1 MSSLTTRERRRPWGS
16 SSRAGRCTRWDSIP
30 AEVPTEFGGA
40 GRPEDYQTKSSL
52 WGMLIVGW
60 LFSAALAVIGRVPA
74 LWKKNGGFVR
84 VSRLRIGGVAI
95 GPNWLN
101 MDLMSLLV
109 ALLFSYLSIC
119 SALCRP
125 LGAWFMPVFFAVLM
139 YAYPESG
146 LKAAAAERTRRFTRD
161 LPGALDVMRLVAQ
174 SGGDLLSAIRAVID
188 VMPGGPVRDE
198 LSRVVAE
205 VTIGTSLSVALNN
218 VAARIGT
225 NEANAVFST
234 LAQSL
239 EMGTS
244 VAENLQSAAQ
254 LIRHAARVKAQTQ
267 AQKAVVNMSFPLLL
281 LILPGIFIVLF
292 APLVIQ
298 FINR

>member
-1 MSSLTTRERRRPWGS
+1 MKIDIVIALACTAVSAMALVFLFVRGVLGTAGDVKQSGSSLRAILAPIALFIEHRRGRDQELNRTLERLEKLVVQSGGRFMDGAT
-16 SSRAGRCTRWDSIP
+16 AG
-30 AEVPTEFGGA
+30 EVF
-40 GRPEDYQTKSSL
+40 
-52 WGMLIVGW
+52 
-60 LFSAALAVIGRVPA
+60 AARFVLPLATFAVI
-74 LWKKNGGFVR
+74 
-84 VSRLRIGGVAI
+84 
-95 GPNWLN
+95 
-101 MDLMSLLV
+101 M
-109 ALLFSYLSIC
+109 
-119 SALCRP
+119 P
-125 LGAWFMPVFFAVLM
+125 LGAMLRLPGGLAFMGAVFFAVLM

-146 LKAAAAERTRRFTRD
+146 LKAAAEERTRRFTRD

-205 VTIGTSLSVALNN
+205 VTIGTSLAAALNN

-244 VAENLQSAAQ
+244 VAENLQGAAQ

>member
-1 MSSLTTRERRRPWGS
+1 MKIDLILAFVCSAVSAMSLAFLFVRGMLGTTDGLKRSGSSLRAILAPIALVVEHRRGRDVEL
-16 SSRAGRCTRWDSIP
+16 SRTLDRLEKLVVQSGGRFMEGATA
-30 AEVPTEFGGA
+30 AEVF
-40 GRPEDYQTKSSL
+40 
-52 WGMLIVGW
+52 
-60 LFSAALAVIGRVPA
+60 AAR
-74 LWKKNGGFVR
+74 FVF
-84 VSRLRIGGVAI
+84 
-95 GPNWLN
+95 P
-101 MDLMSLLV
+101 LV
-109 ALLFSYLSIC
+109 AFAVVL
-119 SALCRP
+119 P
-125 LGAWFMPVFFAVLM
+125 LGAMLRLSGGLALMGAVFFAVLL

-146 LKAAAAERTRRFTRD
+146 LKSAALERTRKFTRD

-174 SGGDLLSAIRAVID
+174 SGGDLLSAIRSVID

-205 VTIGTSLSVALNN
+205 TTIGTSLAAALNN
-218 VAARIGT
+218 VAARVGT

-244 VAENLQSAAQ
+244 VAENLQGAAQ

>member
-1 MSSLTTRERRRPWGS
+1 MKIDLILAFACTAISAMSLAFLFVKGMLGTTDGLKRSGSSLRAILAPIALFVEHRR
-16 SSRAGRCTRWDSIP
+16 SRDVELSRTLDRLEKLVVQSGGRFMEGAT
-30 AEVPTEFGGA
+30 AVEVF
-40 GRPEDYQTKSSL
+40 
-52 WGMLIVGW
+52 
-60 LFSAALAVIGRVPA
+60 AAR
-74 LWKKNGGFVR
+74 FVF
-84 VSRLRIGGVAI
+84 
-95 GPNWLN
+95 P
-101 MDLMSLLV
+101 LV
-109 ALLFSYLSIC
+109 AFVVVL
-119 SALCRP
+119 P
-125 LGAWFMPVFFAVLM
+125 LGAMLRLSGGLTLMGAVFFAVLL

-146 LKAAAAERTRRFTRD
+146 LKSAALERTRKFTRD

-174 SGGDLLSAIRAVID
+174 SGGDLLSAIRSVID

-205 VTIGTSLSVALNN
+205 TTIGTSLAAALNN
-218 VAARIGT
+218 VAARVGT

-244 VAENLQSAAQ
+244 VAANLQGAAQ

>member
-1 MSSLTTRERRRPWGS
+1 MKIDIIIALVCTAVSAMALAYLFVRTVLDTAKGGPGTSGS
-16 SSRAGRCTRWDSIP
+16 SIRAILAPIALFVEHRRSRDAELNRTLERLEKLVVQSGGSFLEGATA
-30 AEVPTEFGGA
+30 AEV
-40 GRPEDYQTKSSL
+40 
-52 WGMLIVGW
+52 
-60 LFSAALAVIGRVPA
+60 FSAR
-74 LWKKNGGFVR
+74 FVF
-84 VSRLRIGGVAI
+84 
-95 GPNWLN
+95 P
-101 MDLMSLLV
+101 
-109 ALLFSYLSIC
+109 LFAFVLI
-119 SALCRP
+119 LP
-125 LGAWFMPVFFAVLM
+125 LGAMLRLSGSIAFMGAVFFAVLL

-146 LKAAAAERTRRFTRD
+146 LKSAAEERTRRFTRD

-174 SGGDLLSAIRAVID
+174 AGGDLLSAIRAVID
-188 VMPGGPVRDE
+188 VMQPGPVREE
-198 LSRVVAE
+198 LARVVAE
-205 VTIGTSLSVALNN
+205 VTIGTSLAAALNN
-218 VAARIGT
+218 VAARVGT

-244 VAENLQSAAQ
+244 VAENLQGAAQ

-298 FINR
+298 FVNR

>member
-1 MSSLTTRERRRPWGS
+1 MKIDIVIALVCTAVSAMALVFLFVRGVLGTAGGVKQSGS
-16 SSRAGRCTRWDSIP
+16 SFRTILAPIALFIEHRRGRDQELNRTLERLEKLVVQSGGRFMEGATAG
-30 AEVPTEFGGA
+30 EVF
-40 GRPEDYQTKSSL
+40 
-52 WGMLIVGW
+52 
-60 LFSAALAVIGRVPA
+60 AARFVLPRIAFAVV
-74 LWKKNGGFVR
+74 L
-84 VSRLRIGGVAI
+84 
-95 GPNWLN
+95 
-101 MDLMSLLV
+101 
-109 ALLFSYLSIC
+109 
-119 SALCRP
+119 P
-125 LGAWFMPVFFAVLM
+125 LGAMLRLSGGLAFMGAVFFAVLM

>member
-1 MSSLTTRERRRPWGS
+1 MKTDIVIALVCTAVSAMALAFLFVRGMLGTAHGLKRSGSSLRAVLAPLALFMESRRGRDAELNRTLERLERLVVQSG
-16 SSRAGRCTRWDSIP
+16 GRFLDGATA
-30 AEVPTEFGGA
+30 AEVF
-40 GRPEDYQTKSSL
+40 
-52 WGMLIVGW
+52 
-60 LFSAALAVIGRVPA
+60 AARFVFPLLAFAVIVP
-74 LWKKNGGFVR
+74 LCMLLRLSGGTAFI
-84 VSRLRIGGVAI
+84 LA
-95 GPNWLN
+95 
-101 MDLMSLLV
+101 
-109 ALLFSYLSIC
+109 A
-119 SALCRP
+119 
-125 LGAWFMPVFFAVLM
+125 FFAVLL

-146 LKAAAAERTRRFTRD
+146 LKSAADERTRRVTRD

-188 VMPGGPVRDE
+188 VMQAGPVRDE

-205 VTIGTSLSVALNN
+205 TTIGTSLAAALNN
-218 VAARIGT
+218 VATRVGT

-244 VAENLQSAAQ
+244 VAENLQGAAQ

-267 AQKAVVNMSFPLLL
+267 AQKAVVKMSFPLLL

>member
-1 MSSLTTRERRRPWGS
+1 MKIDIVIALVCAAVSAMALAFIFVRGVLGTAGGVKQSGSSLRTVLAPIALFIEHRRSRDQELNRTLERLEKLVVQSGGRFMEGAT
-16 SSRAGRCTRWDSIP
+16 AG
-30 AEVPTEFGGA
+30 EVFAARFVLPLATFA
-40 GRPEDYQTKSSL
+40 GI
-52 WGMLIVGW
+52 ML
-60 LFSAALAVIGRVPA
+60 FC
-74 LWKKNGGFVR
+74 
-84 VSRLRIGGVAI
+84 
-95 GPNWLN
+95 
-101 MDLMSLLV
+101 
-109 ALLFSYLSIC
+109 ALLRLSGGL
-119 SALCRP
+119 A
-125 LGAWFMPVFFAVLM
+125 FMAAVFFAVLM

-146 LKAAAAERTRRFTRD
+146 LKAAAEERTRRFTRD

-174 SGGDLLSAIRAVID
+174 SGGDLLSAIRTVID

-198 LSRVVAE
+198 FSRVVAE
-205 VTIGTSLSVALNN
+205 VTIGTSLATALNN

-244 VAENLQSAAQ
+244 VAENLQGAAQ

>member
-1 MSSLTTRERRRPWGS
+1 MKIDIVIALVCTAVSAMALAFLFVRGVLGTAGGVKQSGSSLRAILAPIALFIEHRRGKDQELNSTLERLERLVVQSGGRFMDGAT
-16 SSRAGRCTRWDSIP
+16 AG
-30 AEVPTEFGGA
+30 EVF
-40 GRPEDYQTKSSL
+40 
-52 WGMLIVGW
+52 
-60 LFSAALAVIGRVPA
+60 AARFVLPLATFAVI
-74 LWKKNGGFVR
+74 L
-84 VSRLRIGGVAI
+84 
-95 GPNWLN
+95 
-101 MDLMSLLV
+101 
-109 ALLFSYLSIC
+109 
-119 SALCRP
+119 P
-125 LGAWFMPVFFAVLM
+125 LGAMLRLSGGLAFMGAVFFAVLM

-205 VTIGTSLSVALNN
+205 VTIGTSLATALNN

-244 VAENLQSAAQ
+244 VAENLQGAAQ

-267 AQKAVVNMSFPLLL
+267 TQKAVVNMSFPLLL

>member
-1 MSSLTTRERRRPWGS
+1 MKIDIVIALVCAAVSAMALAFIFVRGVLGTAGGVKQSGSSLRTVLAPIALFIEHRRSRDQELNRTLERLEKLVVQSGGRFMEGAT
-16 SSRAGRCTRWDSIP
+16 AG
-30 AEVPTEFGGA
+30 EVFAARFVLPLVTFAAIMLFG
-40 GRPEDYQTKSSL
+40 
-52 WGMLIVGW
+52 
-60 LFSAALAVIGRVPA
+60 
-74 LWKKNGGFVR
+74 
-84 VSRLRIGGVAI
+84 
-95 GPNWLN
+95 
-101 MDLMSLLV
+101 
-109 ALLFSYLSIC
+109 ALLRLPGGL
-119 SALCRP
+119 A
-125 LGAWFMPVFFAVLM
+125 FMAAVFFAVLM

-146 LKAAAAERTRRFTRD
+146 LKAAAEERTRRFTRD

-174 SGGDLLSAIRAVID
+174 SGGDLLSAIRTVID

-198 LSRVVAE
+198 FSRVVAE
-205 VTIGTSLSVALNN
+205 VTIGTSLATALNN

-244 VAENLQSAAQ
+244 VAENLQGAAQ

>member
-1 MSSLTTRERRRPWGS
+1 MNIDMVIALVCTAVSAMALAFLFVKGMLGTADGLKRSGSSLRAILVPLALFVEQRRGKDQELGRTLERLDKLVVQSG
-16 SSRAGRCTRWDSIP
+16 GRFMEGATA
-30 AEVPTEFGGA
+30 AEVFAARFVFPVFA
-40 GRPEDYQTKSSL
+40 FA
-52 WGMLIVGW
+52 LI
-60 LFSAALAVIGRVPA
+60 L
-74 LWKKNGGFVR
+74 
-84 VSRLRIGGVAI
+84 
-95 GPNWLN
+95 
-101 MDLMSLLV
+101 
-109 ALLFSYLSIC
+109 
-119 SALCRP
+119 P
-125 LGAWFMPVFFAVLM
+125 LGAMLRLSGGVSLMAAVFFAVLL

-146 LKAAAAERTRRFTRD
+146 LKSAAEERARRFTRD

-188 VMPGGPVRDE
+188 VMPPGPVREE

-205 VTIGTSLSVALNN
+205 VTIGTSLAAALNN
-218 VAARIGT
+218 VASRVGT

-244 VAENLQSAAQ
+244 VAENLQGAAQ
-254 LIRHAARVKAQTQ
+254 LIRHAARVKAQTR

>member
-1 MSSLTTRERRRPWGS
+1 MNIDIILALSCAAVSTAVLAFIFVKG
-16 SSRAGRCTRWDSIP
+16 
-30 AEVPTEFGGA
+30 V
-40 GRPEDYQTKSSL
+40 L
-52 WGMLIVGW
+52 
-60 LFSAALAVIGRVPA
+60 SAASDVGQTGTSVRSVLAPFA
-74 LWKKNGGFVR
+74 
-84 VSRLRIGGVAI
+84 
-95 GPNWLN
+95 
-101 MDLMSLLV
+101 LLV
-109 ALLFSYLSIC
+109 ARRRALDMELNHTLERLEKLVVQSGGKFLEGATAAEVFVARFVFPLFAFAVIVPIGLMLKLSGGMVLI
-119 SALCRP
+119 
-125 LGAWFMPVFFAVLM
+125 GAAFFAVLL

-146 LKAAAAERTRRFTRD
+146 LKSAAAERTRMFTRD
-161 LPGALDVMRLVAQ
+161 LPASLDVMRLVAQ
-174 SGGDLLSAIRAVID
+174 SGGDLLSAIRSVIE
-188 VMPGGPVRDE
+188 VTQKGPVRDE

-205 VTIGTSLSVALNN
+205 VAIGTSLADALNN
-218 VAARIGT
+218 VAARVGT

-244 VAENLQSAAQ
+244 VADNLQSAAQ
-254 LIRHAARVKAQTQ
+254 LIRHAARVKAQAQ

>member
-1 MSSLTTRERRRPWGS
+1 MKIDIVIALVCTAVSAMALVFLFVRGVLGTAGGVKQSGS
-16 SSRAGRCTRWDSIP
+16 SFRTILAPIALFIEHRRGRDQELNRTLERLEKLVVQSGGRFMEGATAG
-30 AEVPTEFGGA
+30 EVFAARFVLP
-40 GRPEDYQTKSSL
+40 
-52 WGMLIVGW
+52 LIA
-60 LFSAALAVIGRVPA
+60 FAVV
-74 LWKKNGGFVR
+74 L
-84 VSRLRIGGVAI
+84 
-95 GPNWLN
+95 
-101 MDLMSLLV
+101 
-109 ALLFSYLSIC
+109 
-119 SALCRP
+119 P
-125 LGAWFMPVFFAVLM
+125 LGAMLRISGGLAFMGAVFFAVLM

-146 LKAAAAERTRRFTRD
+146 LKAAAEERTRRFTRD

-205 VTIGTSLSVALNN
+205 VTIGTSLAAALNN

>member
-1 MSSLTTRERRRPWGS
+1 MNIDMVIALVCTAVSAMALAFLFVKGMLGTADGLKRSGSSLRAILVPLALFVEQRRGKDQELGRTLERLDKLVVQSG
-16 SSRAGRCTRWDSIP
+16 GRFMEGATA
-30 AEVPTEFGGA
+30 AEVFAARFVFPVFA
-40 GRPEDYQTKSSL
+40 FA
-52 WGMLIVGW
+52 LI
-60 LFSAALAVIGRVPA
+60 L
-74 LWKKNGGFVR
+74 
-84 VSRLRIGGVAI
+84 
-95 GPNWLN
+95 
-101 MDLMSLLV
+101 
-109 ALLFSYLSIC
+109 
-119 SALCRP
+119 P
-125 LGAWFMPVFFAVLM
+125 LGAMLRLSGGVSLMAAVFFAVLL

-146 LKAAAAERTRRFTRD
+146 LKSAAEERARRFTRD

-188 VMPGGPVRDE
+188 VMPPGPVREE

-205 VTIGTSLSVALNN
+205 VTIGTSLAAALNN
-218 VAARIGT
+218 VASRVGT

-254 LIRHAARVKAQTQ
+254 LIRHSARVRAQAQ

-298 FINR
+298 FVNR

>member
-1 MSSLTTRERRRPWGS
+1 MQIDIVIALVCAAVSAMALAFIFVRGVLGTAGGVKQSGSSLRTILAPIALFIEHRRGRDQELNRTLERLEKLVVQSGGRFMEGAT
-16 SSRAGRCTRWDSIP
+16 AG
-30 AEVPTEFGGA
+30 EVFAARFVLPLATFA
-40 GRPEDYQTKSSL
+40 GI
-52 WGMLIVGW
+52 ML
-60 LFSAALAVIGRVPA
+60 FC
-74 LWKKNGGFVR
+74 
-84 VSRLRIGGVAI
+84 
-95 GPNWLN
+95 
-101 MDLMSLLV
+101 
-109 ALLFSYLSIC
+109 ALLRLSGGL
-119 SALCRP
+119 A
-125 LGAWFMPVFFAVLM
+125 FMAAVFFAVLM

-174 SGGDLLSAIRAVID
+174 SGGDLLSAIRTVID

-198 LSRVVAE
+198 FSRVVAE
-205 VTIGTSLSVALNN
+205 VTIGTSLATALNN

-244 VAENLQSAAQ
+244 VAENLQGAAQ

>member
-1 MSSLTTRERRRPWGS
+1 MKIDIVIALVCAAVSAMALAFIFVRGVLGTAGGVKQSGSSLRTVLAPIALFIEHRRSRDQELNRTLERLEKLVVQSGGRFMEGAT
-16 SSRAGRCTRWDSIP
+16 AG
-30 AEVPTEFGGA
+30 EVFAARFVLP
-40 GRPEDYQTKSSL
+40 
-52 WGMLIVGW
+52 LIA
-60 LFSAALAVIGRVPA
+60 FAVV
-74 LWKKNGGFVR
+74 L
-84 VSRLRIGGVAI
+84 
-95 GPNWLN
+95 
-101 MDLMSLLV
+101 
-109 ALLFSYLSIC
+109 
-119 SALCRP
+119 P
-125 LGAWFMPVFFAVLM
+125 LGAMLRLSGGLAFMGAVFFAVLM

>member
-1 MSSLTTRERRRPWGS
+1 MKIDIVIALVCAAVSAMALAFIFVRGVLGTAGGVKQSGSSLRTILAPIALFIEHRRGRDQELNRTLERLEKLVVQSGGRFMEGAT
-16 SSRAGRCTRWDSIP
+16 AG
-30 AEVPTEFGGA
+30 EVF
-40 GRPEDYQTKSSL
+40 
-52 WGMLIVGW
+52 
-60 LFSAALAVIGRVPA
+60 AARFVLPLATFAVI
-74 LWKKNGGFVR
+74 
-84 VSRLRIGGVAI
+84 
-95 GPNWLN
+95 
-101 MDLMSLLV
+101 LLFG
-109 ALLFSYLSIC
+109 ALLRLSGGLVLMA
-119 SALCRP
+119 S
-125 LGAWFMPVFFAVLM
+125 VFFAVLM

-146 LKAAAAERTRRFTRD
+146 LKAAAEERTRRFTRD

-174 SGGDLLSAIRAVID
+174 SGGDLLSAIRTVID

-198 LSRVVAE
+198 FSRVVAE
-205 VTIGTSLSVALNN
+205 VTIGTSLATALNN
-218 VAARIGT
+218 VAERVGST
-225 NEANAVFST
+225 EANAVFST

>member
-1 MSSLTTRERRRPWGS
+1 MKIDIVIALVCTAVSAMTLAYLFVRGMLDTAGGMTKSGTSLRSILAPIALFVEHRR
-16 SSRAGRCTRWDSIP
+16 GRDPELNRTLNRLEQYVVQSGGRFMDGATA
-30 AEVPTEFGGA
+30 AEV
-40 GRPEDYQTKSSL
+40 
-52 WGMLIVGW
+52 
-60 LFSAALAVIGRVPA
+60 FSARFVLPLIAIAVIVPVGTA
-74 LWKKNGGFVR
+74 
-84 VSRLRIGGVAI
+84 LRISGGWVF
-95 GPNWLN
+95 
-101 MDLMSLLV
+101 LM
-109 ALLFSYLSIC
+109 A
-119 SALCRP
+119 A
-125 LGAWFMPVFFAVLM
+125 FFAVLT

-161 LPGALDVMRLVAQ
+161 LPSALDVMRLVAQ
-174 SGGDLLSAIRAVID
+174 SGGDLLSSIRAVID
-188 VMPGGPVRDE
+188 VSEKGPVRDE

-205 VTIGTSLSVALNN
+205 VAIGTSLVAALNN

-254 LIRHAARVKAQTQ
+254 LIRHAARVRAQAQ

>member
-1 MSSLTTRERRRPWGS
+1 MKIDIVIALVCTAVSAMALVYLFVRGVLDTAGGVKQSGS
-16 SSRAGRCTRWDSIP
+16 SFRTILAPIALFIEHRRGRDHELNKTLERLEKLVVQSGGRFMEGATAG
-30 AEVPTEFGGA
+30 EVF
-40 GRPEDYQTKSSL
+40 
-52 WGMLIVGW
+52 
-60 LFSAALAVIGRVPA
+60 AARFVFPIAAFAVI
-74 LWKKNGGFVR
+74 L
-84 VSRLRIGGVAI
+84 
-95 GPNWLN
+95 
-101 MDLMSLLV
+101 
-109 ALLFSYLSIC
+109 
-119 SALCRP
+119 P
-125 LGAWFMPVFFAVLM
+125 LGAMLRLSGGMAFMGAVFFAVLL

-146 LKAAAAERTRRFTRD
+146 LKSAAAERTRQFTRD

-188 VMPGGPVRDE
+188 VMPAGPVRDE

-205 VTIGTSLSVALNN
+205 VTIGTSLAAALNN

>member
-1 MSSLTTRERRRPWGS
+1 MKIDLILAFVCSAVSAMSLAFLFVRGMLGTTDGLKRSGSSLRAILAPIALVVEHRRGRDVEL
-16 SSRAGRCTRWDSIP
+16 SRTLDRLEKLVVQSGGRFMDGATA
-30 AEVPTEFGGA
+30 AEVF
-40 GRPEDYQTKSSL
+40 
-52 WGMLIVGW
+52 
-60 LFSAALAVIGRVPA
+60 AAR
-74 LWKKNGGFVR
+74 FVF
-84 VSRLRIGGVAI
+84 
-95 GPNWLN
+95 P
-101 MDLMSLLV
+101 LV
-109 ALLFSYLSIC
+109 AFAVVL
-119 SALCRP
+119 P
-125 LGAWFMPVFFAVLM
+125 LGAMLRLSGGLTLMGAVFFAVLL

-146 LKAAAAERTRRFTRD
+146 LKSAALERTRKFTRD

-174 SGGDLLSAIRAVID
+174 SGGDLLSAIRSVID

-205 VTIGTSLSVALNN
+205 TTIGTSLAAALNN
-218 VAARIGT
+218 VAARVGT

-244 VAENLQSAAQ
+244 VAENLQGAAQ

>member
-1 MSSLTTRERRRPWGS
+1 MKIDIVIALVCTAVSAMALAFLFVRGVLGTAGGVKQSGSSLRAILAPIALFIEHRRGTDQELNSTLERLERLVVQSGGRFMDGAT
-16 SSRAGRCTRWDSIP
+16 AG
-30 AEVPTEFGGA
+30 EVF
-40 GRPEDYQTKSSL
+40 
-52 WGMLIVGW
+52 
-60 LFSAALAVIGRVPA
+60 AARFVLPLATFAVI
-74 LWKKNGGFVR
+74 L
-84 VSRLRIGGVAI
+84 
-95 GPNWLN
+95 
-101 MDLMSLLV
+101 
-109 ALLFSYLSIC
+109 
-119 SALCRP
+119 P
-125 LGAWFMPVFFAVLM
+125 LGAMLRLSGGLAFMGAVFFAVLM

-205 VTIGTSLSVALNN
+205 VTIGTSLATALNN

-244 VAENLQSAAQ
+244 VAENLQGAAQ